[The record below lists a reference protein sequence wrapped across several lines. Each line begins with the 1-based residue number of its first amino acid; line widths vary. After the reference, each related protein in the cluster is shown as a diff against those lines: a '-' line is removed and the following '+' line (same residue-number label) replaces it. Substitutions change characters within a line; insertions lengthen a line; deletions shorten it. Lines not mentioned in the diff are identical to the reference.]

1 MPWLSV
7 REDIGIDNI
16 DTCVGYAFSKN
27 RRCRNPIPFDDKN
40 LACATLKRMSQ
51 IDIQGK
57 KLTDDLLDEDVF
69 EELAEVLLCS
79 LHYWDQK
86 HSLITGWKQRALARE
101 RERRLQEMRS
111 SINTVETITTMIE
124 GVSLAGKK
132 TIRERVISS
141 IRGDEEDGS
150 IETPES
156 DAFYASRPSTASS
169 SGRHST
175 TSHDHYPTSVDSQYS
190 YRSNLLRQQVH
201 NTHHYERKF
210 SSERRSTPPTSGSTP
225 HNSYDNKQ
233 SQSLGEIETICPIC
247 LDSFEDTH
255 TISRCR
261 GCIKKFHGDCI
272 ETWLQRRVETDTS
285 AKCPYCRLEWDEETS
300 TE

>member
-7 REDIGIDNI
+7 REDLGIDNI

-40 LACATLKRMSQ
+40 WACATLKRMSQ
-51 IDIQGK
+51 NDIQRIQ
-57 KLTDDLLDEDVF
+57 LTDDLLDEDVF

-86 HSLITGWKQRALARE
+86 DSLITGWKQRALARE
-101 RERRLQEMRS
+101 RERRLQEVRA

-124 GVSLAGKK
+124 SVSLATKK
-132 TIRERVISS
+132 TVRERVISS

-156 DAFYASRPSTASS
+156 NAFYASHPSAISS

-175 TSHDHYPTSVDSQYS
+175 SSHDRYPRSVDSHYS
-190 YRSNLLRQQVH
+190 YGSNLIQQVH
-201 NTHHYERKF
+201 SSHFYEGKY

-225 HNSYDNKQ
+225 QNSYDNKQ
-233 SQSLGEIETICPIC
+233 SQSLEELETFCPIC
-247 LDSFEDTH
+247 LDSLEDTH

-261 GCIKKFHGDCI
+261 GCLQKFHGDCI
-272 ETWLQRRVETDTS
+272 KTWLQQRVEKDTY
-285 AKCPYCRLEWDEETS
+285 AKCPYW
-300 TE
+300 